1 MYKITLE
8 QKELYNDV
16 PLNNRIVMDGLN
28 REDAVGIMFDI
39 VGHLHGAIKLE
50 MDDETKEEA
59 PADGHQ

>member
-16 PLNNRIVMDGLN
+16 PLNNRIVLDGLN
-28 REDAVGIMFDI
+28 RENAVGIMFDL
-39 VGHLHGAIKLE
+39 VGHMGGGSIKLE

-59 PADGHQ
+59 PC

>member
-8 QKELYNDV
+8 QKDY
-16 PLNNRIVMDGLN
+16 NRIVLEHLE
-28 REDAVGIMFDI
+28 REEAVGIMFDL

-59 PADGHQ
+59 PC